1 MNATS
6 NYSEYSFSPGE
17 NVSGHKS
24 VADSCISSNGG
35 NYMENCEKRNDFV
48 NISNDDSMYVSS
60 VNFAEKE
67 YALGRGKNN
76 YEQGYTGGKGNV
88 QRHRKG
94 SCDDSVVNLKGGNC
108 ADTFCG
114 SDCDDGGDRGVAE
127 RMHSSL
133 DMSCIYNKY
142 DKNGLIYCK
151 KIKFHMK
158 NEREND
164 YIDFLVVKINTLK
177 NAVGKSYMRL
187 ELSNDKKESFFYYL
201 DLFEENYENIKK
213 EQKLVINFNLFPFKF
228 IDLLEECVLESEQCE
243 DADEQRLN
251 AVLILEQ
258 KAGGDPSNTATSG
271 YSGGYNSAYNSGY
284 SGGYTGA
291 YNGAHGGHSGYGRNT
306 SPAQSPQNGRDGRG
320 PEQAILNLVEINQ
333 FKELTHLSLVLRR
346 ADSDS
351 VITYL
356 CNSIRYIKEY
366 NEEVIKK
373 LNEEIVTN
381 NKSSLQIK
389 SLQKNIEKME
399 KGIAIMK
406 ADFSNT
412 LTNDIHN
419 LREEHQ
425 KIIEM
430 KEEKYFSENK
440 DLKKDVENLK
450 NKCTQLNQT
459 NENNE
464 QKIFYLTSQVK
475 TLKNELEEKNINFVK
490 LVKEKENIEEE
501 KYILEKEKKT
511 YTVELNDLK
520 CKYEKECESNISNSS
535 SYESIKINNSS
546 LEIELKKYKDRNEKL
561 EKEINVAIDEINKG
575 NDIITKLQS
584 QLKKMKDKLKTKA
597 AEHADFEKR
606 STQNACEI
614 GKLQGEIN
622 SLQVRLAEKEA
633 AHDTLRRDLE
643 HAHKKN
649 EEILK
654 ELNISREVNLRLN
667 KEITNNSLDMYTVKL
682 NNMGGGSPNVM
693 TGTYTE
699 EEKKPRREV
708 ATVLDVYG
716 CTMGNL
722 KPDKDLFTKLKANLK
737 NSTPGNLP
745 PSYGMENNV
754 TNVNLMNGKIDTLG
768 TYAQMS
774 KRCKMAQ
781 TSNNVTPN
789 NDDNFYSS
797 IFSDM
802 NDRYNKP
809 VKFIP
814 PGI

>member
-722 KPDKDLFTKLKANLK
+722 KPGSFSSLFLHFLFTFFSLSLHLLFTFSSRSLHFLFTFSSPSLHFLFTFSSRSLRVLAFFF
-737 NSTPGNLP
+737 P
-745 PSYGMENNV
+745 PP
-754 TNVNLMNGKIDTLG
+754 
-768 TYAQMS
+768 
-774 KRCKMAQ
+774 RW
-781 TSNNVTPN
+781 
-789 NDDNFYSS
+789 
-797 IFSDM
+797 
-802 NDRYNKP
+802 
-809 VKFIP
+809 
-814 PGI
+814 